1 MTDVERLAIALYDRY
16 SQSVGGWRYAPEIN
30 SLTVGEVSTDEPGWE
45 KKLDDL
51 VISARARMAELNAFI
66 DSYTGTV
73 S

>member
-1 MTDVERLAIALYDRY
+1 MLFQHGAL
-16 SQSVGGWRYAPEIN
+16 IN